1 MRSVILMIFAVML
14 SGSALAQQQ
23 QFREEQP
30 DFSRDTLLRLFAEN
44 PDREEVEPSFRHEL
58 GMIEFKT
65 RNIRWRVGYLPFFL
79 PLHGS
84 QPWDHDQRWPDPF
97 ILTGTEIAHT
107 SRTWRDR
114 RALSSELRRIDRK
127 VRESAVVRVRPE

>member
-1 MRSVILMIFAVML
+1 MRSAILMVFTLLL
-14 SGSALAQQQ
+14 SGTAVAQE

-44 PDREEVEPSFRHEL
+44 PDREEGEPRFRHES
-58 GMIEFKT
+58 GMVEFKT

-97 ILTGTEIAHT
+97 VLTGTEIAHT

-114 RALSSELRRIDRK
+114 RAMSSELRRIERK
-127 VRESAVVRVRPE
+127 VRESAVVSVRPE

>member
-1 MRSVILMIFAVML
+1 MRTTALLVLTLVVAATA
-14 SGSALAQQQ
+14 SAQT
-23 QFREEQP
+23 QFREEEP

-44 PDREEVEPSFRHEL
+44 PEREEVEPRFEHRFGAITFRT
-58 GMIEFKT
+58 GQM
-65 RNIRWRVGYLPFFL
+65 RWRVGYLPFFM

-84 QPWDHDQRWPDPF
+84 VPWDHHQRWPDPF

-114 RALSSELRRIDRK
+114 RAMSSELRRIDRK
-127 VRESAVVRVRPE
+127 VRESAVVQVQPD

>member
-1 MRSVILMIFAVML
+1 MRSAIFLIISLLMT
-14 SGSALAQQQ
+14 GSALAQQQ
-23 QFREEQP
+23 FREEPP

-44 PDREEVEPSFRHEL
+44 PEREKVEPRFRHEL
-58 GMIEFKT
+58 GMIEFRT

-114 RALSSELRRIDRK
+114 RAMSSELRRIDRK
-127 VRESAVVRVRPE
+127 IRESAVVRVQPD

>member
-1 MRSVILMIFAVML
+1 MRPAILLIISLLVT
-14 SGSALAQQQ
+14 GSALAQQQ
-23 QFREEQP
+23 FREQSP

-44 PDREEVEPSFRHEL
+44 PEREEIEPRFRHEI
-58 GMIEFKT
+58 GMIEFRT

-84 QPWDHDQRWPDPF
+84 QPWDHHQRWPDPF

-114 RALSSELRRIDRK
+114 RAMSSELRRIDRK
-127 VRESAVVRVRPE
+127 VRESAIVRVEPD

>member
-1 MRSVILMIFAVML
+1 MRPAILLIISLLVT
-14 SGSALAQQQ
+14 GSALAQQQ
-23 QFREEQP
+23 FREEPP

-44 PDREEVEPSFRHEL
+44 PEREEVEPRFRHEI
-58 GMIEFKT
+58 GMIEFRT

-84 QPWDHDQRWPDPF
+84 QPWDHNQRWPDPF

-114 RALSSELRRIDRK
+114 RAMSSELRRIDRK
-127 VRESAVVRVRPE
+127 VRESAIVRVQPD

>member
-1 MRSVILMIFAVML
+1 MRPGILLIISLLVT
-14 SGSALAQQQ
+14 GSALAQQQ
-23 QFREEQP
+23 FREEPP

-44 PDREEVEPSFRHEL
+44 PEREEVEPRFRHEI
-58 GMIEFKT
+58 GMVEFRT

-114 RALSSELRRIDRK
+114 RAMSSELRRIDRK
-127 VRESAVVRVRPE
+127 IRESAVVRVQPD

>member
-1 MRSVILMIFAVML
+1 MRPGILLIISLLVT
-14 SGSALAQQQ
+14 GSALAQQQ
-23 QFREEQP
+23 FREEPP

-44 PDREEVEPSFRHEL
+44 PEREEVEPRFRHEI
-58 GMIEFKT
+58 GMVEFRT

-114 RALSSELRRIDRK
+114 RAMSSELRRIDRK
-127 VRESAVVRVRPE
+127 VRESAIVRVQPD

>member
-1 MRSVILMIFAVML
+1 MRPAILIIFATLL

-23 QFREEQP
+23 QFREKQP

-44 PDREEVEPSFRHEL
+44 PDREEAEPRFRHEI
-58 GMIEFKT
+58 GRIEFTT

-84 QPWDHDQRWPDPF
+84 QPWDQDQRWPDPF

-107 SRTWRDR
+107 ARTWRDR
-114 RALSSELRRIDRK
+114 RAMSSELRRIDRK
-127 VRESAVVRVRPE
+127 VRESAVVRVSPE

>member
-1 MRSVILMIFAVML
+1 MRPGILLIISLLVT
-14 SGSALAQQQ
+14 GSALAQQQ
-23 QFREEQP
+23 FREEPP

-44 PDREEVEPSFRHEL
+44 PEREEVEPRFRHEI
-58 GMIEFKT
+58 GMVEFRT

-84 QPWDHDQRWPDPF
+84 QPWDHNQRWPDPF

-114 RALSSELRRIDRK
+114 RAMSSELRRIDRK
-127 VRESAVVRVRPE
+127 VRESAIVRVQPD

>member
-1 MRSVILMIFAVML
+1 MRPAILLIISLLVT
-14 SGSALAQQQ
+14 GSALAQQQ
-23 QFREEQP
+23 FREEPP

-44 PDREEVEPSFRHEL
+44 PEREEVEPRFRHEL

-84 QPWDHDQRWPDPF
+84 VPWDHDQRWPDPF
-97 ILTGTEIAHT
+97 ILTSTEIAHT

-114 RALSSELRRIDRK
+114 RAMSSELRRIDRK
-127 VRESAVVRVRPE
+127 VRESAVVQVQPD